1 MPQVTSVRIAGMRL
15 VRTCCLGLLL
25 AGAAVWAQAQP
36 FAQVRPGV
44 AITFPRDHGAH
55 PDFRT
60 EWWYLTGWLK
70 SPEGQDLAFQVTF
83 FRSRTDADSAN
94 PSQFAPRQILFA
106 HAAVS
111 DPVLGRLLH
120 GQRVA
125 RAGFGLA
132 QASADDTAVVL
143 DDWHLRREASGRFT
157 THVGTADFALDLAL
171 EPTQPVL
178 LQGASGFSQKG
189 PLPAQASHYFSLPQ
203 VRVAGT
209 LTRQGKALAV
219 AGQAWLDREW
229 SSTLLD
235 PAAVG
240 WDWLGVNLDD
250 GAALTAFVVRDA
262 LGQALWA
269 GGSVRGPDGVLQVL
283 GPQDV
288 RMPHPARDRW
298 WRSPRTGA
306 AYPVQRSVQ
315 VRTARG
321 WRSWTLQ
328 PLMPDSE
335 LDSRPAGPVY
345 WEGAVRVLEHDV
357 PGVAGGSG
365 APSGKGGRGGKGF
378 LELTGYLAP
387 LKL

>member
-1 MPQVTSVRIAGMRL
+1 MPRVQLARLAGLRL
-15 VRTCCLGLLL
+15 VRTWCVGLLL
-25 AGAAVWAQAQP
+25 AGAAMLAQAQP
-36 FAQVRPGV
+36 VTPVRPGV

-70 SPEGQDLAFQVTF
+70 TPEGQDLAFQVTF
-83 FRSRTDADSAN
+83 FRSRADLDSAN
-94 PSQFAPRQILFA
+94 PSQFAPRQIVFA
-106 HAAVS
+106 HAALS
-111 DPVLGRLLH
+111 DPALGHLLH

-132 QASADDTAVVL
+132 QAAPGDTAITL
-143 DDWHLRREASGRFT
+143 DDWHLRREASGRFSAQ
-157 THVGTADFALDLAL
+157 VGTADFALDLAL
-171 EPTQPVL
+171 DPTQPVV
-178 LQGASGFSQKG
+178 LQGRAGFSQKG
-189 PLPAQASHYFSLPQ
+189 PSPAQASHYFSLPHL
-203 VRVAGT
+203 RVAGT
-209 LTRQGKALAV
+209 LTRHGKPLAV
-219 AGQAWLDREW
+219 VGQAWLDREW

-240 WDWLGVNLDD
+240 WDWLGLNLDD
-250 GAALTAFVVRDA
+250 GGALMAFVVRDA
-262 LGQALWA
+262 QGLPLWA
-269 GGSVRGPDGVLQVL
+269 GGSLRSADGALRVL

-288 RMPHPARDRW
+288 RMSMPAKSTW

-306 AYPVQRSVQ
+306 AYPVQRSVEL
-315 VRTARG
+315 RTAQG

-345 WEGAVRVLEHDV
+345 WEGAVRAQEQGA
-357 PGVAGGSG
+357 PGGVSGAG
-365 APSGKGGRGGKGF
+365 APSASGGKGF

>member
-1 MPQVTSVRIAGMRL
+1 MLRRGLAGARNL
-15 VRTCCLGLLL
+15 RGLLGWCVGLLL
-25 AGAAVWAQAQP
+25 AGAAMLAQAQP
-36 FAQVRPGV
+36 LAQVRPGV
-44 AITFPRDHGAH
+44 AIALPRDHGAH

-70 SPEGQDLAFQVTF
+70 TPDGQDLAFQVTF
-83 FRSRTDADSAN
+83 FRSRADLDSAN
-94 PSQFAPRQILFA
+94 PSQFTPRQIVFA
-106 HAAVS
+106 HAALS
-111 DPVLGRLLH
+111 DPTIGHLLH

-132 QASADDTAVVL
+132 QAAQGDTAIVL
-143 DDWHLRREASGRFT
+143 DDWQLRRESSGRFST
-157 THVGTADFALDLAL
+157 QVSTADFALNLAL
-171 EPTQPVL
+171 DPTQPVL
-178 LQGASGFSQKG
+178 LQGRAGFSQKG
-189 PLPAQASHYFSLPQ
+189 PSPAQASHYFSLPHL
-203 VRVAGT
+203 RVAGT
-209 LTRQGKALAV
+209 LTRQGKPMAV
-219 AGQAWLDREW
+219 TGQAWLDREW

-235 PAAVG
+235 PKAVG

-250 GAALTAFVVRDA
+250 GGALTAFVVRDGQ
-262 LGQALWA
+262 GQALWA
-269 GGSVRGPDGVLQVL
+269 GGSLRGADGVVRLL

-288 RMPHPARDRW
+288 RMPMPAKNSW

-306 AYPVQRSVQ
+306 AYPVQRSVE

-345 WEGAVRVLEHDV
+345 WEGAVRAQEQGV
-357 PGVAGGSG
+357 PSAADPQG
-365 APSGKGGRGGKGF
+365 AARAPASGGKGF
-378 LELTGYLAP
+378 LEQTGYLAP